1 MGLEDIPDTMKAV
14 QAVEFNKPYEIRTIP
29 VPKKLSGPDLLIKVA
44 CASYCHT
51 DSMVTAGIFAPSLP
65 CTASHEGAGTI
76 VAMGPDVPSE
86 YKIGMRVIGGLPYH
100 PCRTCEDCTTGPEKQ
115 RQYCP
120 SVERHNG
127 VLGDG
132 FFAEYALVDSW
143 NTTPLPDKVTFEA
156 AAPLACAGRT
166 IWRGVDQTGL
176 VAGQWIAL
184 VGSGGG
190 LGHLGI
196 QFAKA
201 RGLKVIGV
209 DARDEGLTLSKES
222 GADVVVDARK
232 GKEEI
237 VKQVHAV
244 TDGQGVDASVSI
256 SDHKDATGIACA
268 ITRMHGE
275 VIQIAQPKEV
285 IIPFHEF
292 IFRDIRVRGSL
303 LCSELESRKMLDEV
317 AKNNIHTKMNL
328 FHGLD
333 SIHELMDVVHGGKI
347 QGKAIIIVDQ
357 EQIEQEK
364 KLGAKV

>member
-1 MGLEDIPDTMKAV
+1 MGVEDLPDTMKAV
-14 QAVEFNKPYEIRTIP
+14 QVFNKPYQVRTVP
-29 VPKKLSGPDLLIKVA
+29 VPKKLHGPDLLIKVA
-44 CASYCHT
+44 VASYCHT
-51 DSMVTAGIFAPSLP
+51 DSMVTAGIFPPPLP

-100 PCRTCEDCTTGPEKQ
+100 PCRVCEDCTTGPENQ

-120 SVERHNG
+120 TVERHNG

-176 VAGQWIAL
+176 VSGQWIAL

-201 RGLKVIGV
+201 RGLNVIGV
-209 DARDEGLTLSKES
+209 DARDDGLELSKSS

-232 GKEEI
+232 GKEE
-237 VKQVHAV
+237 VAKQV
-244 TDGQGVDASVSI
+244 QGVTGGKGADATVSI
-256 SDHKDATGIACA
+256 SDHKDATAISCA
-268 ITRMHGE
+268 ITKMHGE

-285 IIPFHEF
+285 IVPFHEF
-292 IFRDIRVRGSL
+292 IFRDIRLRGSL
-303 LCSELESRKMLDEV
+303 LCSEQESRRMLAEV
-317 AKNNIHTKMNL
+317 AANNIHTKVNI
-328 FHGLD
+328 FKGLD
-333 SIHELMDVVHGGKI
+333 SIHELMDVIHGGKT
-347 QGKAIIIVDQ
+347 QGKAVIVIDEDQ
-357 EQIEQEK
+357 IKKEK
-364 KLGAKV
+364 ELGAKV